1 MKYPLYSIISF
12 LLISLHFLLAPVA
25 ARENSLLV
33 NQLSDDPSAWEP
45 MSSTSESM
53 IAETDS
59 FSAYLFAYFTGNGY
73 REEAIRFAMS
83 HDGFN
88 YRAVN
93 KNQPIISSAAIS
105 INGGVRDPH
114 ILRGAD
120 GYFYMVVTDLQVAV
134 NGWNDNQAMV
144 FLRSDDLVNWTHSV
158 VNIAEMF
165 PHMASVTRCWA
176 PQTIYDEEEGKY
188 MVYWSMLFE
197 DDRGTDAH
205 YDKIYYAYADEDFT
219 TLITEP
225 QQLYFPP
232 NESACIDGDI
242 IFHDGKYHLFHKTE
256 GSGKG
261 IKKAVSDQLTGGY
274 ELYDR
279 YLDQTDAAV
288 EGSSVFRIINSD
300 RFILM
305 YDMYTSGSYQ
315 FTEST
320 DLMNFSVV
328 DEQVSMNFTPR
339 HGTVIPITDSE
350 ARRIATRWCDID
362 DVVVYDVAG
371 TGIKV
376 NKVVIDNATQKITVP
391 VGFLINISAFDPMLV
406 ALPGTTISPKGPVD
420 FSKGPV
426 NYTISLEGVGE
437 KVYEVTVQGGTT
449 GNNKSTTARHI
460 EVFPNPAAS
469 QLNIN
474 VSGMQIN
481 KLEMTDVDGRVVLQQ
496 YFNGPHSLQLSL
508 DGIQPG
514 MYLLRI
520 NDELTRRISIKN

>member
-1 MKYPLYSIISF
+1 MKYPLYSVISF
-12 LLISLHFLLAPVA
+12 LFFSLYFLLAPVA
-25 ARENSLLV
+25 ARESSP
-33 NQLSDDPSAWEP
+33 QLHHLSVDPSDREQ
-45 MSSTSESM
+45 MSSTSENM

-120 GYFYMVVTDLQVAV
+120 GYYYMVVTDLQVAV

-158 VNIAEMF
+158 VNIAELF

-205 YDKIYYAYADEDFT
+205 YDKIYYAYANEDFT
-219 TLITEP
+219 SLITEP
-225 QQLYFPP
+225 KQLYFPP

-242 IFHDGKYHLFHKTE
+242 IYHDGKYHLFHKTE
-256 GSGKG
+256 GSGNG
-261 IKKAVSDQLTGGY
+261 IKKAVSDRLTGGY

-279 YLDQTDAAV
+279 YLDQTNAAV
-288 EGSSVFRIINSD
+288 EGSSVFRLINSD
-300 RFILM
+300 RYILM

-339 HGTVIPITDSE
+339 HGTVIPITFDE
-350 ARRIATRWCDID
+350 ALRIARQWCTID
-362 DVVVYDVAG
+362 DVAVYDVTG
-371 TGIKV
+371 TGVKL
-376 NKVVIDNATQKITVP
+376 NKVVIDNVTQKITIP
-391 VGFLINISAFDPMLV
+391 VGFLINISAFDPGLV
-406 ALPGTTISPKGPVD
+406 ALPGTTISPEGPVD

-426 NYTISLEGVGE
+426 TYTVSLEGIGE
-437 KVYEVTVQGGTT
+437 KTYEVTVEGGTT
-449 GNNKSTTARHI
+449 DSYKPKSNQGF
-460 EVFPNPAAS
+460 EVFPNPS
-469 QLNIN
+469 ESLLNIN
-474 VSGMQIN
+474 GHGLEIN
-481 KLEMTDVDGRVVLQQ
+481 KVEIVDTHGRIVTQQ
-496 YFNGPHSLQLSL
+496 LFDGNHSLQLSL

-514 MYLLRI
+514 LYLLRI
-520 NDELTRRISIKN
+520 NDEFIKRITLKN